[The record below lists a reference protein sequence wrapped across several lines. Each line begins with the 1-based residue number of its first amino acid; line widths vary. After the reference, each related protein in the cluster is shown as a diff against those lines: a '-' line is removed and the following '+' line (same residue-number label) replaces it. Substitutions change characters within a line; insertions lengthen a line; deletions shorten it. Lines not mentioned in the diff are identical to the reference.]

1 MTRTQSKIFAA
12 LALAAVIAIG
22 LAAPALAG
30 DTRAS
35 RQGAAAG
42 MQVAIDPATHQL
54 RQPTAAEAQAL
65 TAQGRAMTMAK
76 SGEPQ
81 ITAFADGTLSAVL
94 TADYLNVWLAAIDA
108 NGSVAQICVDGS
120 DAATAQPGAAAL
132 EEK

>member
-30 DTRAS
+30 DARAP
-35 RQGAAAG
+35 RPGAAAG

-65 TAQGRAMTMAK
+65 TAQGAMTMAK

-94 TADYLNVWLAAIDA
+94 TTDYLNVWLAAIDA